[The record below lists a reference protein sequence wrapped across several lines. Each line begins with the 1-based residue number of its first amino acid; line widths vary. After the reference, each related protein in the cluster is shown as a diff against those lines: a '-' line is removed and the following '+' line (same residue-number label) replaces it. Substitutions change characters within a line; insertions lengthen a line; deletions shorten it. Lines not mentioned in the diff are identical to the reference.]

1 MRNLHAPVEAVL
13 LAAVLTLCPSIG
25 HAIGHAAPPQT
36 AAKQEA
42 AQAPAPAAT
51 LRIEGAVPTPLTL
64 TAEDLAKLPPT
75 TATLTSDG
83 GATAYEGVLLYDL
96 LAKAGWQFG
105 RGMTGKPMASYIV
118 ATARDGYQVVFAI
131 AEIDSLFAG
140 EKVLIADKA
149 DGAPLPS
156 REQPFRV
163 VVPGDKMHAR
173 SIYSVVKIEVVRLR
187 P

>member
-1 MRNLHAPVEAVL
+1 MRNLHAPVKAVL
-13 LAAVLTLCPSIG
+13 LAAVLALCSP
-25 HAIGHAAPPQT
+25 IGHAAPHQP

-42 AQAPAPAAT
+42 AQATAPPAT

-64 TAEDLAKLPPT
+64 TAEDLAKLPRA

-83 GATAYEGVLLYDL
+83 GTTAYEGVLLYDL

-131 AEIDSLFAG
+131 AEIDPLFAG

-149 DGAPLPS
+149 DGTQLPG

>member
-1 MRNLHAPVEAVL
+1 MRKLHAPVKAVL
-13 LAAVLTLCPSIG
+13 LAVVLTLCSTL
-25 HAIGHAAPPQT
+25 GHAAPPQAAPESGT
-36 AAKQEA
+36 AQGT
-42 AQAPAPAAT
+42 APAAT
-51 LRIEGAVPTPLTL
+51 LKIEGAVPTPLTL
-64 TAEDLAKLPPT
+64 TAADLAKLPRS

-83 GATAYEGVLLYDL
+83 GTTTYEGVLLYDL

-118 ATARDGYQVVFAI
+118 ATARDGYQVLFAI
-131 AEIDSLFAG
+131 AEIDPLFAG

-149 DGAPLPS
+149 DGATLPG

-173 SIYSVVKIEVVRLR
+173 SIYSVVKLEVVRLR